1 VEGVFS
7 EVASVYVALASCLWW
22 KGWPT
27 FRKQGEKEYSDML
40 EENKVLSRLFI
51 EGYVR
56 GDTHIV
62 DELLAPDFVFYDPS
76 SATGEVRA
84 EDMKASIE
92 WMHSV
97 FPDAQVTIE
106 DQVAEGDKVVSR
118 FTVSGTHQGEIM
130 GAAPTGRLVTHTG
143 HQTDR
148 FERGKIVESWTNWDA
163 LGLLQ
168 EIGAIPSLG

>member
-1 VEGVFS
+1 
-7 EVASVYVALASCLWW
+7 
-22 KGWPT
+22 
-27 FRKQGEKEYSDML
+27 ML
-40 EENKVLSRLFI
+40 DESKTLSRRFI

-62 DELLAPDFVFYDPS
+62 DELLAPDFVFHDPS
-76 SATGEVRA
+76 SATGEVPA

-92 WMHSV
+92 WIHGA
-97 FPDAQVTIE
+97 FPDARVTIE

-118 FTVSGTHQGEIM
+118 YTVSGTHQGEIM
-130 GAAPTGRLVTHTG
+130 GAAPTGKLVTHTG

-148 FERGKIVESWTNWDA
+148 FEGGKIVESWTNWDA

-168 EIGAIPSLG
+168 EIGAIPSPG

>member
-1 VEGVFS
+1 
-7 EVASVYVALASCLWW
+7 
-22 KGWPT
+22 
-27 FRKQGEKEYSDML
+27 ML
-40 EENKVLSRLFI
+40 EENKTLSRRFI

-76 SATGEVRA
+76 SRTGEVRA

-92 WMHSV
+92 WIHSA

-130 GAAPTGRLVTHTG
+130 GAAPTGKLVTHTG

-148 FERGKIVESWTNWDA
+148 FEGGKIVESWTNWDA

>member
-1 VEGVFS
+1 
-7 EVASVYVALASCLWW
+7 
-22 KGWPT
+22 
-27 FRKQGEKEYSDML
+27 ML
-40 EENKVLSRLFI
+40 EENKALSRRFI
-51 EGYVR
+51 EEYVR
-56 GDTHIV
+56 GNTDLV

-76 SATGEVRA
+76 SATGEVCA

-92 WMHSV
+92 WIHSA

-130 GAAPTGRLVTHTG
+130 GAAPTGKLVRHTG

-148 FERGKIVESWTNWDA
+148 ISGGKIVESWTNWDA

-168 EIGAIPSLG
+168 EIGAIPSPE